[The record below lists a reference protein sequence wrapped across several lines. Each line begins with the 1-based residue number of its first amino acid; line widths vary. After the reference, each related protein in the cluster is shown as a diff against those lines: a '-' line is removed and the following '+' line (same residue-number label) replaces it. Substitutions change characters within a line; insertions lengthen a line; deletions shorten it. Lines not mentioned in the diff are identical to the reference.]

1 MILVCVLL
9 SPFFSWQD
17 SAEGLQGKNTVFH
30 DVGKSALGK
39 EM

>member
-17 SAEGLQGKNTVFH
+17 SAEGLKGKNTVFN

-39 EM
+39 